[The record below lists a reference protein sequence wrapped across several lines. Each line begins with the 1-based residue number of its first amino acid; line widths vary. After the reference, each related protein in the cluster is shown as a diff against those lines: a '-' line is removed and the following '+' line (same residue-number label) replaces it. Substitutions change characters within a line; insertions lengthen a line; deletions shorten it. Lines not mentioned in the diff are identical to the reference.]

1 MNTLRYELVFSDGA
15 GSARDVVTVERTLSK
30 GPGGH
35 PVYSD
40 RTGIIRAEISD
51 RGEVRVLASGGHQE
65 PAQSVAARP
74 LPDAD
79 PTDADPTDAKPAD
92 GNPADAGPEG
102 GSGPRP

>member
-1 MNTLRYELVFSDGA
+1 MGQMNTLRYELVFSDGA

-40 RTGIIRAEISD
+40 PTGIIRAEISD

-65 PAQSVAARP
+65 IAQGVMARP

-79 PTDADPTDAKPAD
+79 ADADAADADP
-92 GNPADAGPEG
+92 EG
-102 GSGPRP
+102 APGSRP